1 MRYLAGTLNEADFDI
16 RIAAS
21 NKTYLASV
29 SLARGPSKSQR
40 LDGCRLSYIGSATP
54 RPPAFR
60 ARADLTTR
68 GLAISFLT
76 LESVAARE
84 DYFPAEPI
92 LPARNHSGEEIQS
105 TVSQNVSQ

>member
-1 MRYLAGTLNEADFDI
+1 MMTGALNGADSDI

-21 NKTYLASV
+21 DKTYLASA
-29 SLARGPSKSQR
+29 SLARGPPKSQR

-76 LESVAARE
+76 LESVAARRRLFRTFLGMLHDVTSSKE
-84 DYFPAEPI
+84 
-92 LPARNHSGEEIQS
+92 
-105 TVSQNVSQ
+105 